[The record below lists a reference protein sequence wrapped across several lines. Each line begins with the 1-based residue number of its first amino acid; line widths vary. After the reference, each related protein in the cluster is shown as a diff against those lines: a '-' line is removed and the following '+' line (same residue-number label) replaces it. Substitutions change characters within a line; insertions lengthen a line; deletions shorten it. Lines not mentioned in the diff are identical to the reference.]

1 MQWYGHGRHGL
12 GAHEPDRHAHCG
24 PRPGTRRRVAVAGL
38 GVVAA
43 LLTAGCSLLDNSP
56 PERIELPPTDELS
69 TVAAPSTSTPRT
81 RGDEGVDT
89 PNRLRAGTIGRVI
102 SMAPRADIADYGMGA
117 TTRNGSRG
125 NASGYHFSTPDRQLN
140 CSTSLDSRT
149 LVCRALDGDLTGEP
163 TAGTSSTGG
172 GAMACDRSRNLVTL
186 NSEGAGLGLCDA
198 GKDVNLLY
206 RSTVLPYG
214 TTITM
219 SRISCLTDVSG
230 LYCLESR
237 TKSGFLI
244 TGSQVAY
251 LDATDPAPKSM
262 VSAADPDDTDTG
274 TTDVTDTAPEPG
286 GDAADNSDTTDDG
299 DPGSTESENS
309 TPGADTTDNGVTSTA
324 PR

>member
-1 MQWYGHGRHGL
+1 
-12 GAHEPDRHAHCG
+12 
-24 PRPGTRRRVAVAGL
+24 
-38 GVVAA
+38 
-43 LLTAGCSLLDNSP
+43 
-56 PERIELPPTDELS
+56 
-69 TVAAPSTSTPRT
+69 
-81 RGDEGVDT
+81 
-89 PNRLRAGTIGRVI
+89 
-102 SMAPRADIADYGMGA
+102 MAPRADIADYGIGA

-163 TAGTSSTGG
+163 TAGTSSTGV

-186 NSEGAGLGLCDA
+186 NSEGPVWDCATRVRMSISSTEAPCCPMA
-198 GKDVNLLY
+198 P
-206 RSTVLPYG
+206 RS
-214 TTITM
+214 
-219 SRISCLTDVSG
+219 RCRAFHCLTDVSG

-309 TPGADTTDNGVTSTA
+309 TPGADTIDNGVTSTA